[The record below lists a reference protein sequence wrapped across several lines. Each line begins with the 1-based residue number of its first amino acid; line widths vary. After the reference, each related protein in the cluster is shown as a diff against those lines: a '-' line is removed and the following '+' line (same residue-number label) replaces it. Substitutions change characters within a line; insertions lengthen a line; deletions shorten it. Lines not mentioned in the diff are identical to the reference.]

1 MKEILIFGEIG
12 WENTAKAVIEQ
23 LSTFDGADVVVRINS
38 PGGDV
43 YEGFAIMNA
52 LRGYPGHVTAV
63 IEGLAASAAS
73 FVAVGG
79 ADRVVARPNAELMVH
94 EAWTFVDGNAG
105 DLEKVTA
112 DLNRL
117 SSNLA
122 GIYAEKAAANG
133 AEASPDQW
141 RDVMRDETWF
151 SAAEAL
157 AAGLVDEVEDAR
169 QPVAAAV
176 RAPVFAKALTRFKYQ
191 GRSSAPPPKVT
202 GSRSESAVDTTT
214 KPNSGQEGD
223 SVSILNQLAQE
234 MGKKPE
240 EVQRVLSGFFNEAVQ
255 ITGEVEVT
263 YPSDVKIVPTERI
276 KVEPILGDKP
286 AETPEGEDPAV
297 TPVENA
303 AEPAGDSAAVQLAK
317 SAGLTFEMGDV
328 ADGFEATVDE
338 GGVVTIKAPAGAEP
352 GTTAEFTVNVNGTSV
367 PLSVAV
373 RSLSDDEDT
382 TDGAGEVAPG
392 ADPAAPGP
400 DVVQVPVAFYKE
412 LTQAYALNGSRMEE
426 IAERDRAAEVDGWIK
441 RGKFSAAHRTKVI
454 AEHKKNPEQVRT
466 IWGALPDGSVPR
478 NEIGSGHGDESG
490 VEASQK
496 SNLQAKAEKSG
507 FLIRP
512 KL

>member
-1 MKEILIFGEIG
+1 M
-12 WENTAKAVIEQ
+12 
-23 LSTFDGADVVVRINS
+23 
-38 PGGDV
+38 
-43 YEGFAIMNA
+43 
-52 LRGYPGHVTAV
+52 
-63 IEGLAASAAS
+63 
-73 FVAVGG
+73 
-79 ADRVVARPNAELMVH
+79 
-94 EAWTFVDGNAG
+94 
-105 DLEKVTA
+105 
-112 DLNRL
+112 
-117 SSNLA
+117 
-122 GIYAEKAAANG
+122 
-133 AEASPDQW
+133 
-141 RDVMRDETWF
+141 
-151 SAAEAL
+151 
-157 AAGLVDEVEDAR
+157 
-169 QPVAAAV
+169 
-176 RAPVFAKALTRFKYQ
+176 
-191 GRSSAPPPKVT
+191 
-202 GSRSESAVDTTT
+202 
-214 KPNSGQEGD
+214 
-223 SVSILNQLAQE
+223 SIKNLAQE
-234 MGKKPE
+234 LGVEPDELHKK
-240 EVQRVLSGFFNEAVQ
+240 LSGFFNEAVQ

-352 GTTAEFTVNVNGTSV
+352 GTTAEFTVNVNVSSV

-466 IWGALPDGSVPR
+466 TWGALPDGSVPR

>member
-1 MKEILIFGEIG
+1 
-12 WENTAKAVIEQ
+12 
-23 LSTFDGADVVVRINS
+23 
-38 PGGDV
+38 
-43 YEGFAIMNA
+43 MN
-52 LRGYPGHVTAV
+52 
-63 IEGLAASAAS
+63 
-73 FVAVGG
+73 
-79 ADRVVARPNAELMVH
+79 
-94 EAWTFVDGNAG
+94 
-105 DLEKVTA
+105 
-112 DLNRL
+112 
-117 SSNLA
+117 
-122 GIYAEKAAANG
+122 
-133 AEASPDQW
+133 
-141 RDVMRDETWF
+141 
-151 SAAEAL
+151 
-157 AAGLVDEVEDAR
+157 
-169 QPVAAAV
+169 
-176 RAPVFAKALTRFKYQ
+176 
-191 GRSSAPPPKVT
+191 
-202 GSRSESAVDTTT
+202 
-214 KPNSGQEGD
+214 
-223 SVSILNQLAQE
+223 ILNQLAQE

-466 IWGALPDGSVPR
+466 TWGALPDGSVPR